1 MKKLIN
7 TLLILLSLFGA
18 SSSFA
23 QDSTAVFANCL
34 VDALNGKERKEM
46 AKWIFLSMA
55 VHPSIQSYASIADD
69 DRLKSNKYIGA
80 LITRLLA
87 EECPNELAAAHKE
100 NPLAIQKG
108 FELVGQVAMQEI
120 VTNEA
125 TMVALT
131 EYAKYADM
139 KKIRGVLAK

>member
-1 MKKLIN
+1 
-7 TLLILLSLFGA
+7 
-18 SSSFA
+18 
-23 QDSTAVFANCL
+23 
-34 VDALNGKERKEM
+34 
-46 AKWIFLSMA
+46 
-55 VHPSIQSYASIADD
+55 
-69 DRLKSNKYIGA
+69 
-80 LITRLLA
+80 
-87 EECPNELAAAHKE
+87 LAAAHKE